1 MTIPT
6 DQDDAGPAAA
16 AMWFAR
22 MRGPDSK
29 KWKPQ
34 FNAWMTAGPEHREAY
49 NRLSEHFTNSD
60 VLKTSIRF
68 GKAASVRCR
77 RKYLAPSAAMASVAV
92 VMGLVWIGVPARKQ
106 AEMTGASEQPGQ
118 LLQAIGNARYYSLSD
133 GSSVTLDSGARMH
146 IALGADRRDLWL
158 DAGRAR
164 FHVAHDRRPFIVHAG
179 GGTVTA
185 RGTVFDVALNA
196 DHHVQVALIEGHI
209 DVVAGAPGES
219 SNAGPAMRR
228 LNPGQ
233 AVTFSSDGNRPPGI
247 AAIALPALTWPQE
260 DVDYRSARLA
270 DLLAV
275 ANRSSA
281 HPIKLADP
289 SLAYLEVSG
298 RFRLNNPERFA
309 DSVAQLFDLDVRKH
323 GREIVLARKNISS
336 PP

>member
-1 MTIPT
+1 MPT
-6 DQDDAGPAAA
+6 DHDDAGPATPAR
-16 AMWFAR
+16 WFAR
-22 MRGPDSK
+22 MRGPDAQT
-29 KWKPQ
+29 WKPQ
-34 FNAWMTAGPEHREAY
+34 FDAWMTASPDHREAY
-49 NRLSEHFTNSD
+49 SRLSEHFTNSD
-60 VLKTSIRF
+60 VLKTSTRF
-68 GKAASVRCR
+68 GKAASVRR
-77 RKYLAPSAAMASVAV
+77 RRNFLTPATAMASAALVLA
-92 VMGLVWIGVPARKQ
+92 LVWTAVPDRKPTETIGAFAQK
-106 AEMTGASEQPGQ
+106 GQ
-118 LLQAIGNARYYSLSD
+118 LLQASGHARYYSLAD

-196 DHHVQVALIEGHI
+196 DRHVQVALIEGRI
-209 DVVAGAPGES
+209 DVVAGASGGS

-228 LNPGQ
+228 LNPGE
-233 AVTFSSDGNRPPGI
+233 AVTFVSDGNRSPGI

-260 DVDYRSARLA
+260 EVDYRSARLA
-270 DLLAV
+270 DLVTV

-281 HPIKLADP
+281 HPIRLADP

-298 RFRLNNPERFA
+298 RFRLNNSERFA

-323 GREIVLARKNISS
+323 GGEIVIARKNISS
-336 PP
+336 LP